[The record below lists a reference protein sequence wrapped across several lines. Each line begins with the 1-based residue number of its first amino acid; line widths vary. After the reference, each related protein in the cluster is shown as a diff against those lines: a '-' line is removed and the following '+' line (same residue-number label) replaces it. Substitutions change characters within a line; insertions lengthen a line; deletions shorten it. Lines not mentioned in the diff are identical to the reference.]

1 MQQITAH
8 ALLSPAFGGC
18 LFLLFSLAPDWDQQ
32 GGQNRSPRDPEIQE
46 EGFVSRK

>member
-18 LFLLFSLAPDWDQQ
+18 LFSLAPDWDQQ
-32 GGQNRSPRDPEIQE
+32 GDQNRSPRDPEIQE
-46 EGFVSRK
+46 EGFVPGK